1 MISKPKTSMLQERR
15 MTSLQKRYERLQQ
28 INSDLR
34 AENASLKEQLS
45 VSNAKLESIDAD
57 MRELHNAIA
66 EAKSAKEQYEEAIK
80 QVKLVKANYSA
91 EMKRLINRI
100 R

>member
-1 MISKPKTSMLQERR
+1 

-45 VSNAKLESIDAD
+45 ISNSKLESIDAD
-57 MRELHNAIA
+57 MRELRTAIA

-80 QVKLVKANYSA
+80 QAKLVKANYSA